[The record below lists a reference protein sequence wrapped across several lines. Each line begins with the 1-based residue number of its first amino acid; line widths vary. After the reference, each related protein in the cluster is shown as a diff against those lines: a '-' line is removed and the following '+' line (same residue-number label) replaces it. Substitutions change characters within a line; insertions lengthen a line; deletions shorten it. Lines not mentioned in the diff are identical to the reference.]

1 MEKYDEMH
9 KDLLKLKEQMNPKRE
24 SFRLILL
31 YLLIG
36 VVWILMSDLILSVL
50 FDDVS
55 ILTKIQTIK
64 GWIYIAATSLFFYFI
79 ILKRLNLFTIATNE
93 IFNNYEEL
101 SAANEELL
109 ALEEELS
116 QKYDELERNHRALAL
131 SEQRYEL
138 VIEGSNDGIWDWDVV
153 NRNFFYSLK
162 LKEFYGYNSV
172 NFDNSYDG
180 WVNILHPDDREKVLK
195 KHKEFFNTDLTIYE
209 NKYRIVT
216 KTGIVRWI
224 HSRGKAI
231 RDNNGQVL
239 RMAGSHTDI
248 TDQVE
253 LEENL
258 FFLAYNDRLTSLP
271 NWKKFENELKK
282 SINNSLLNSNKLAIL
297 YLDISNFR
305 TINDTL
311 GHKTGNLFLQS
322 TASILRE
329 FSSEDIFCARLSG
342 GTFAL
347 ILTNV
352 EKESEMEEITNRII
366 NRLHE
371 PWVFEGHNF
380 YRTVNV
386 GIAIY
391 PDHAL
396 DTATLQRNADTV
408 LNYLKSNNKQGIMF
422 YNKEMSEI
430 TISHM
435 NMLNDL
441 HEALLNEDFQ
451 LYYQP
456 QICLKS
462 NSIVGVEALIR
473 WFNTK
478 TGFVSPA
485 EFIPVAE
492 KMGYIKQIDKWVI
505 NTAFRDKATWNKVGF
520 SDLKMS
526 INISSGTLVDPDFPE
541 MIRDSLLRYRLDPS
555 EIEIEITET
564 AIISDMEAALRS
576 INFLRDLGVSIALD
590 DFGTGFSS
598 LTHLKELP
606 ITVLKIDKQFLD
618 KIGKEDE
625 SDLIVTSVITL
636 SHNLNI
642 KVVAEGVE
650 TEQQLNFLALNNC
663 DVGQGYYFSKPINT
677 DQLNSTFLVKEA

>member
-1 MEKYDEMH
+1 MDKYDEMH

-36 VVWILMSDLILSVL
+36 VIWILMSDLILSVL
-50 FDDVS
+50 FDDVG

-64 GWIYIAATSLFFYFI
+64 GWIYIGATSMFFYFI

-116 QKYDELERNHRALAL
+116 QKYDELERNHKALAL

-153 NRNFFYSLK
+153 NKNFFYSLK

-195 KHKEFFNTDLTIYE
+195 KHEEFFNTDLTIYE

-231 RDNNGQVL
+231 RDKNGHVL

-282 SINNSLLNSNKLAIL
+282 SINNSLLNSNKLSIL

-505 NTAFRDKATWNKVGF
+505 NTAFRDKATWNKIGF

-541 MIRDSLLRYRLDPS
+541 LIRASILKYRLDPS